1 MKRFLILLV
10 FLGLSCTALSA
21 QEFRSDSTRTSP
33 VDSTLLGRSVLSVMG
48 PGVTVHQSAAMKSAF
63 DRYVADNAN
72 KKLVGYRIRV
82 FYDSG
87 STARTRSEAI
97 ERALRAQYSVGVYR
111 SFESPNYK
119 VSVGDFRTKD
129 EALRIYNLLKGS
141 YPTAYIIK
149 ETINYPR

>member
-1 MKRFLILLV
+1 MKRILLIL
-10 FLGLSCTALSA
+10 ALLAGSSLALCA
-21 QEFRSDSTRTSP
+21 QDSTA
-33 VDSTLLGRSVLSVMG
+33 VAAMDSTLIGKSIFSLMG
-48 PGVTVHQSAAMKSAF
+48 PNIQVTQSKTVSSALTSHI
-63 DRYVADNAN
+63 RNNASRN
-72 KKLVGYRIRV
+72 LTGYRIRV

-111 SFESPNYK
+111 SFESP
-119 VSVGDFRTKD
+119 VGDFRTKD

>member
-1 MKRFLILLV
+1 MKRFLIILALL
-10 FLGLSCTALSA
+10 LGGSLALRA
-21 QEFRSDSTRTSP
+21 QDSTA
-33 VDSTLLGRSVLSVMG
+33 VAAMDSTLIGKSILSLMG
-48 PGVTVHQSAAMKSAF
+48 PNIQVSQSQTVS
-63 DRYVADNAN
+63 NALTTHIRN
-72 KKLVGYRIRV
+72 NATKNLTGYRVRV

-111 SFESPNYK
+111 TFESPNYK

-129 EALRIYNLLKGS
+129 EALRVYNMLKGS